1 MIAIPDLELTVRIGA
16 LDSNTAEAVRR
27 VALEAADRLGL
38 DDEDVLY
45 VARGLH
51 WLAVGYQADA
61 SAEHMVAAL
70 FLTPALPETSALI
83 AAALDEIYGATAA
96 QRGAAHP
103 PDPLGLTDRGLLG
116 WRLTVALALV
126 QGEELLSA
134 WDREQESAP

>member
-16 LDSNTAEAVRR
+16 LDANSAEAIRR
-27 VALEAADRLGL
+27 VALDAAERLGL

-51 WLAVGYQADA
+51 WLAVGHQADA
-61 SAEHMVAAL
+61 SAEHMVATL
-70 FLTPALPETSALI
+70 FLAPALPETSALI
-83 AAALDEIYGATAA
+83 AAALDGIYGATAA
-96 QRGAAHP
+96 QRRAAP
-103 PDPLGLTDRGLLG
+103 SDPLGLTDRGLLG

-134 WDREQESAP
+134 WDRERESAP